1 MKVHEN
7 ILVFSKETGGT
18 YNPIMEP
25 GEPYSRKSSNPEG
38 YVGRKNDHGYGLK
51 PRTEFSNPG
60 VRYPKSIRNV
70 SRDFS
75 AQQQV
80 HPTQK
85 PVPLLEWL
93 VETYS
98 NPGETVLDNC
108 MGSGST
114 GVLVETQAD
123 SSSESNWILTIFKSQ
138 PPELIMANGPKKDDI
153 VMTETVTLDGF
164 QAVMQPGKY
173 GYSLTAIIESDLVD
187 QLEEKRAQLLEWGL
201 SKVKNPKRSVCKP
214 EPWEEVAQ
222 GKFKIKMSWGEDAKP
237 GIVDSV
243 GTDIT
248 NPNLPLYGGS
258 KVRLALWQKP
268 YVLKD
273 GVSYG
278 TSLKCVGAPKLL
290 TLVLKPVLA
299 KILTLM

>member
-1 MKVHEN
+1 
-7 ILVFSKETGGT
+7 
-18 YNPIMEP
+18 
-25 GEPYSRKSSNPEG
+25 
-38 YVGRKNDHGYGLK
+38 
-51 PRTEFSNPG
+51 
-60 VRYPKSIRNV
+60 
-70 SRDFS
+70 
-75 AQQQV
+75 
-80 HPTQK
+80 
-85 PVPLLEWL
+85 
-93 VETYS
+93 
-98 NPGETVLDNC
+98 
-108 MGSGST
+108 
-114 GVLVETQAD
+114 
-123 SSSESNWILTIFKSQ
+123 
-138 PPELIMANGPKKDDI
+138 MANGPKKDDI

-187 QLEEKRAQLLEWGL
+187 QLNEKRAQLLEWGL

-222 GKFKIKMSWGEDAKP
+222 GKFKIKCSWGEDAKP
-237 GIVDSV
+237 GVVDSV

-278 TSLKCVGAPKLL
+278 TSLKCVGVQVVDLGVEAGVSEDLDTDVTSMFGTVDGFKAESLPEKH
-290 TLVLKPVLA
+290 TETATVDDDF
-299 KILTLM
+299 